1 MRQLCAGSF
10 RQARAR
16 LPRDNDEPLYQR
28 LFRTRLSPQ
37 KQSVQEFVTTA
48 QGYRLSTSVGGILT
62 GRGADYII
70 IDDPMKPNEALSDAL
85 RRGANQWFD
94 NTLFSRLNDKRTG
107 RIMLIMQR
115 LHEDDLVGHVLERLD
130 WEVLAFAAIAE
141 QYEEFVIENPY
152 GLDDSL
158 GRRATCSIRSAN
170 HSLR

>member
-1 MRQLCAGSF
+1 MMS
-10 RQARAR
+10 
-16 LPRDNDEPLYQR
+16 PWYQR

-130 WEVLAFAAIAE
+130 WEVLSFAAVAE

-152 GLDDSL
+152 GLGDSL
-158 GRRATCSIRSAN
+158 GRRATCSIRNAN
-170 HSLR
+170 HWLL